1 MQLTYTLGTKELTT
15 MADYTSKQIDEMEG
29 AFGGGLKKAR
39 AELGV
44 ESFGMQVVDLP
55 PNYTDYPEHDHASDG
70 QEEVYSVM
78 RGSGE
83 IDVEGER
90 IPLTEDVLVRVGPA
104 AKRKIFS
111 GPEGLRLLALGGTPG
126 AAYEAA
132 EFTELTSA

>member
-1 MQLTYTLGTKELTT
+1 
-15 MADYTSKQIDEMEG
+15 MADYSAKQIDEMEA

-44 ESFGMQVVDLP
+44 ESFGMQVIDLP
-55 PNYTDYPEHDHASDG
+55 PDYSDYPEHDHASDG

-90 IPLTEDVLVRVGPA
+90 IPLTPDVLVRVGPA
-104 AKRKIFS
+104 TKRKIYS
-111 GPEGLRLLALGGTPG
+111 GADGLRVLALGGTPG
-126 AAYEAA
+126 AVYEAA
-132 EFTELTSA
+132 EFTELTGAA

>member
-1 MQLTYTLGTKELTT
+1 
-15 MADYTSKQIDEMEG
+15 MADYTAKKIGDMEA

-44 ESFGMQVVDLP
+44 ESFGMQVIDLP
-55 PNYTDYPEHDHASDG
+55 PDYKDYPEHDHESDG

-78 RGSGE
+78 SGSGE

-90 IPLTEDVLVRVGPA
+90 IALTPDILVRVGPA
-104 AKRKIFS
+104 TKRKLYS
-111 GPEGLRLLALGGTPG
+111 GPNGLRLLALGGTPG

-132 EFTELTSA
+132 EFTELTGAA